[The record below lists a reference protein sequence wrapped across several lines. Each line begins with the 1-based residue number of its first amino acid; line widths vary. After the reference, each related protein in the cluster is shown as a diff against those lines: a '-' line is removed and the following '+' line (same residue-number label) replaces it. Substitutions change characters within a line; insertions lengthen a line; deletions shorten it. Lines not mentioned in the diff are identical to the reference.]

1 MVSTNANDQ
10 TENVS
15 KPTSKFPLTNLDN
28 PTAKFACGICLFR
41 LRSDW
46 SSNELHSKTISLTR

>member
-15 KPTSKFPLTNLDN
+15 KATSQLLFPNLGN
-28 PTAKFACGICLFR
+28 PTAKFARGICPFR
-41 LRSDW
+41 LRCNL
-46 SSNELHSKTISLTR
+46 SSNELHSKKTSLTR